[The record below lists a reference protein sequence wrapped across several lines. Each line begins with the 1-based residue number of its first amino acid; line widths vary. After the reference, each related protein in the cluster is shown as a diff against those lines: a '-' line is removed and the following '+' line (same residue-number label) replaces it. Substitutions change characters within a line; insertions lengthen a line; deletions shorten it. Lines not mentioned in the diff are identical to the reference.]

1 VRVFMKNRKVAKK
14 QREYDLMVLKI
25 IKEISKTPEARLS
38 IREISRILNINAMAV
53 SRSISRLNSL
63 LDVKKGSNFE
73 SFRLKVYLIRLKPE
87 LENLSIEELIK
98 KNHLYN
104 KLSKDIMG

>member
-1 VRVFMKNRKVAKK
+1 MKNRKVAKK